1 MKKINYLLNEY
12 AVLKNDID
20 LQKLERSIHLKEH
33 IKISK
38 AFLHKLRLYIRDYI
52 FESTTDEIHFFKLI
66 KPKISGDLMF
76 YNAQLSYIVCKSDVA
91 VSIQKSFLKAKLKK
105 LESYKKKNILF
116 YRYYKQGE
124 VFLDDKYFLRGNE
137 QLELFNSQTLLCS
150 DPDFFTS
157 HDMKASVVI
166 SNDLL
171 RGFYKN
177 ELSILD
183 MIGNEVLYNDIKGPV
198 ENNLTWTAT
207 KTDLIELV
215 YALKYSGAINGG
227 AAQVKEITE
236 SLEIFFD
243 IDLGNFYK
251 TYSEIKSRTKDRSKF
266 LNKLSENLVSRLE
279 QDDSI

>member
-1 MKKINYLLNEY
+1 MKKINSLINKY

-20 LQKLERSIHLKEH
+20 LQKLERTIHLKEH

-38 AFLHKLRLYIRDYI
+38 AFLHKLRLYVRDYT
-52 FESTTDEIHFFKLI
+52 FESDQVEMYFFKYI
-66 KPKISGDLMF
+66 KPKVSGDLIF
-76 YNAQLSYIVCKSDVA
+76 YDAQLTYLICKPDSTI
-91 VSIQKSFLKAKLKK
+91 SFQKSFLKAKLKK

-171 RGFYKN
+171 RSFYKN

-183 MIGNEVLYNDIKGPV
+183 MISNEVLYNDFKGPV

-236 SLEIFFD
+236 SLEAFFD

-266 LNKLSENLVSRLE
+266 LDKLSENLVSKIE